1 MQRDD
6 CDEQPLE
13 AAVAHTAPVSQHSAL
28 TSQHLPAKGPHSAPM
43 SHVVRPAN
51 MMAQPDLS
59 IGPMMTLPSV
69 MGSAPR
75 PGIES
80 SRRQHAQQE
89 QGTVSSPNGHHQE
102 RGTLGD
108 RQLVGHVSGQD
119 DEVTRSGVKGS
130 DDTEHKQDVHQSAHA
145 AGPSTEV
152 TPVDDQ
158 MTVADSLPAQFAS
171 GSPLDDKGM
180 LKNCTSCRVTGC
192 DLKLLLTKLHGVDK
206 PYRCVYGLTT
216 T

>member
-13 AAVAHTAPVSQHSAL
+13 AAIAHTVPVSQHSASM
-28 TSQHLPAKGPHSAPM
+28 SQHSPARGPHSAPM

-51 MMAQPDLS
+51 IMAQPDLS

-69 MGSAPR
+69 MGSPPR

-89 QGTVSSPNGHHQE
+89 QGPVSPPNGHQQE

-108 RQLVGHVSGQD
+108 KQVVGHVSGQD

-130 DDTEHKQDVHQSAHA
+130 DDTEQKQDVYQSAHA
-145 AGPSTEV
+145 AGPSTGV

-158 MTVADSLPAQFAS
+158 MMVADSLPAQFAS
-171 GSPLDDKGM
+171 GSFLDGKGM
-180 LKNCTSCRVTGC
+180 LKNWM
-192 DLKLLLTKLHGVDK
+192 
-206 PYRCVYGLTT
+206 
-216 T
+216 